1 MVNICESLL
10 NVVSAAKPKVLTG
23 LGQKGKWSG
32 VDASKSSTA
41 DGVPPANRR
50 DLTLSLLL
58 TRNVV
63 SPSFSLWESQP

>member
-1 MVNICESLL
+1 MANTRESLI

-32 VDASKSSTA
+32 VGAPKSSTA

-50 DLTLSLLL
+50 DLTYSLVP
-58 TRNVV
+58 T
-63 SPSFSLWESQP
+63 